1 MPPLYVCVTRSH
13 IDDEEEVGVVVGD
26 DDDDDDV
33 DAMAEDGWRWR
44 D

>member
-1 MPPLYVCVTRSH
+1 MYVCVIGSH